1 MPVKVGTTGGDKYAT
16 ILSEK
21 ERHKMEHKQHHYNS
35 ILENTVCKEQTG
47 KKHIKILPVC
57 TWMVR
62 LWVSFFLLF
71 PILRLTLNDPSSHR
85 ILELLKQ
92 QEDLFNQLEISDTKM
107 NKQVCILEG

>member
-1 MPVKVGTTGGDKYAT
+1 MPVKIRTIGGNKYAT

-21 ERHKMEHKQHHYNS
+21 ERHKMEHKHHYNF

-47 KKHIKILPVC
+47 KKYIKILPVY
-57 TWMVR
+57 TWVVR
-62 LWVSFFLLF
+62 LWVIFFLLF
-71 PILRLTLNDPSSHR
+71 PILRLTWNDPFSHH

-107 NKQVCILEG
+107 HKQVCILEG